1 MYFTD
6 CPLILFDITVIQALA
21 FIRNRFIQIYQNRET
36 YTSQNNHENQTRI
49 YPAPDRR

>member
-36 YTSQNNHENQTRI
+36 YTSQNNQERDSDI
-49 YPAPDRR
+49 

>member
-21 FIRNRFIQIYQNRET
+21 FIRNRLIQIYQYRET
-36 YTSQNNHENQTRI
+36 YTSQIIRKEIVI
-49 YPAPDRR
+49 YSKL